1 VSGRLS
7 GGARRLNRLPFPY
20 SAPSWPT
27 GVPREAPERRI
38 GLAYE
43 HDWSRRYGVRLA
55 RAVVID
61 NVARPAARL
70 LAPATVRGAEHLV
83 HLEAPVIFAANHASH
98 LDTPLLL
105 TQLPVKFR
113 HKTVV
118 AAASDYF
125 FDRTWKATLWSFALA
140 AIPMERTR
148 VNRRSADT
156 AAELLEDGWNLMLFP
171 EGGRSPDGWAQPFHP
186 GGAAYLAKR
195 VGCPVVPVYLH
206 GTRHVAPRRQH
217 ASPAPGGSGSEG
229 RAGRRLRRSPVS
241 VVFGSPLS
249 AAEDENARRFG
260 ERVERAVATLRDEV
274 TSDWWQARRH
284 GADAVGASPSTRGPD
299 AAPWRRAWAL
309 DRPPG
314 EPAPGAIEKPWPP
327 R

>member
-1 VSGRLS
+1 LRA
-7 GGARRLNRLPFPY
+7 GARLLNRLPFPY
-20 SAPSWPT
+20 SAPQWPA
-27 GVPREAPERRI
+27 GVAREAPERRI
-38 GLAYE
+38 GLAYD

-55 RAVVID
+55 RAVVLD

-70 LAPATVRGAEHLV
+70 LAPATVRGSEHLR
-83 HLEAPVIFAANHASH
+83 HLEPPVIFAANHASH

-105 TQLPVKFR
+105 TQLPVEFR

-156 AAELLEDGWNLMLFP
+156 AVELLADGWNLVIFP
-171 EGGRSPDGWAQPFHP
+171 EGGRSPDGWGQPFHP

-195 VGCPVVPVYLH
+195 ARCPVVPVYLH
-206 GTRHVAPRRQH
+206 GTRHVAPRQAH
-217 ASPAPGGSGSEG
+217 PDPAPGGSGSEG
-229 RAGRRLRRSPVS
+229 RAGRRLRRSPVD
-241 VVFGSPLS
+241 VVFGSPLTVG
-249 AAEDENARRFG
+249 ADENARRFG
-260 ERVERAVATLRDEV
+260 ARVERAVATLRDEV
-274 TSDWWQARRH
+274 TSDWWQARRRAAT
-284 GADAVGASPSTRGPD
+284 GAGPSTRGPD
-299 AAPWRRAWAL
+299 VAQWRRTWAL

-314 EPAPGAIEKPWPP
+314 EPVPAQLEKRWP